1 MQACSV
7 GFEGVLIIVVWIVQ
21 LTVEIILLQ
30 KEVFF
35 LRCSYI
41 INMHAVAATLGDS
54 GPCRAHHKRTYTY
67 T

>member
-7 GFEGVLIIVVWIVQ
+7 GFEGVLIIVAWIVQ

-35 LRCSYI
+35 YVV
-41 INMHAVAATLGDS
+41 HT
-54 GPCRAHHKRTYTY
+54 
-67 T
+67 